1 MRKLL
6 LEWVEINKFR
16 ELNKR
21 QLNKIREDYIVF
33 KGYKKDNNGQL
44 SSDQEQD
51 VQETVE
57 KVLNTIIKEIDPTY
71 NARKENYA
79 NQYQQWILTQFQK
92 QSKNV
97 AVFDEDLP
105 KYRTQIERY
114 IKYKLPTQITKYSTL
129 QDLLTQLNTYEQE
142 NNIKPQKTGSTYSN
156 IPDSLETFINNG
168 ELLFIKEFDKYMM
181 YVPLTEEQSIQVGTD
196 TEWCTQYTERDTLF
210 YNYAKSPL
218 FSIRSKTIYK
228 DNYQFYFD
236 PHELNLKDNQDD
248 DIDSIKFNNE
258 HPDIVQFFKDF
269 INNKYE
275 EIFNKLSDVYSNI
288 RQDIINEI
296 EISDWGYYPMS
307 ENDYDE
313 DNDYDEGYIVIDED
327 GRKYTEDDF
336 EDIYDAILKKYDEK
350 KYKNKWITWDLQ
362 QLKNNIYDCHLLYSI
377 IGDKLKNTESLNT
390 FNQELYKIYEY
401 YKSGD
406 IDTEYFRNI
415 IIAYKNEIKLQSE
428 NTLFTISADVL
439 HDFINVTNG
448 DIIPYLPS
456 KNITKDIYIELIN
469 KTTHP
474 YDEST
479 LERFKNIDF
488 KNNENSIELQKAQI
502 KKSIYGLLAIYK
514 QMMPSD
520 EIFEYQISRT
530 FMQMFLILSKI
541 EKGKVPS
548 AYIFELYIN
557 KFIDESTNLNPV
569 YASIGELS
577 ILYNK
582 YPNLL
587 TQKIINEQYMKF
599 DMFALYFPN
608 VLKQQFLQM
617 LKKNLFGV
625 ATNLDSYVKKE
636 YSLIDYGYTQETMF
650 FIFKTIFEY
659 CIKNQN
665 DGWNRGQLRYYIVT
679 WNYHFEKWGK
689 RATQTDKNTYKQLIL
704 TFFEEIAQ
712 NNVLTTDNN
721 NLVELL
727 KRVIDQVVQ
736 ATFNEGKLPKQFC
749 IEILSIS
756 YKYANIINIE
766 KTFTQKEIYSIY
778 KAQKD
783 KSLEIFFNI
792 NTELKFDNVIPEDEL
807 CNMIQNIDDLFMLKY
822 FNTLTDSFLLKL
834 YSKLYGGMFS
844 TSTDNVDFYQHTEQL
859 KRLLVKKEQ
868 KNLFKKLLDI

>member
-1 MRKLL
+1 MKILL

-51 VQETVE
+51 VQATVE

-92 QSKNV
+92 QPKNV

-129 QDLLTQLNTYEQE
+129 QDLLTQLNVYEQE
-142 NNIKPQKTGSTYSN
+142 NNLQPQKTGNNYSN
-156 IPDSLETFINNG
+156 IPDSLEIFINNG
-168 ELLFIKEFDKYMM
+168 ELLFIKDFDKYMM

-210 YNYAKSPL
+210 YNYSKSPL
-218 FSIRSKTIYK
+218 FSIRSKTVYK

-406 IDTEYFRNI
+406 INTEYFRNI
-415 IIAYKNEIKLQSE
+415 IIAYKNEIKLQYE

-474 YDEST
+474 YNEST

-778 KAQKD
+778 KASKD

-807 CNMIQNIDDLFMLKY
+807 YNMIQNKDDLFMLKY

>member
-51 VQETVE
+51 VQATVE

-92 QSKNV
+92 QPKNV

-114 IKYKLPTQITKYSTL
+114 IKYKLPAQITKYSTL
-129 QDLLTQLNTYEQE
+129 QDLLTQLNVYEQE
-142 NNIKPQKTGSTYSN
+142 NNLQPQKTGNNYSN
-156 IPDSLETFINNG
+156 IPDSLEIFINNG
-168 ELLFIKEFDKYMM
+168 ELLKIKEFDKYIM

-210 YNYAKSPL
+210 YNYSKSPL
-218 FSIRSKTIYK
+218 FSIRSKTVYK

-288 RQDIINEI
+288 RQDIIDQI
-296 EISDWGYYPMS
+296 EISDWGYYPIDK
-307 ENDYDE
+307 NDYDE
-313 DNDYDEGYIVIDED
+313 DNDDNEEYIVIDED

-406 IDTEYFRNI
+406 INTEYFRNI

-474 YDEST
+474 YNEST

-778 KAQKD
+778 KASKD

-807 CNMIQNIDDLFMLKY
+807 YNMIQNKDDLFMLKY

>member
-51 VQETVE
+51 VQATVE

-92 QSKNV
+92 QPKNV

-142 NNIKPQKTGSTYSN
+142 NNLQPQKTGKTYSN

-196 TEWCTQYTERDTLF
+196 TEWCTQYTERNTLF
-210 YNYAKSPL
+210 YNYSKSPL
-218 FSIRSKTIYK
+218 FSIRSKTVYK

-377 IGDKLKNTESLNT
+377 IGDKLKNTESINT

-406 IDTEYFRNI
+406 INTEYFRNI

-474 YDEST
+474 YNEST

-778 KAQKD
+778 KASKD

-807 CNMIQNIDDLFMLKY
+807 YNMIQNKDDLFMLKY

>member
-51 VQETVE
+51 VQATVE

-92 QSKNV
+92 QPKNV

-196 TEWCTQYTERDTLF
+196 TEWCTQYTERNTLF
-210 YNYAKSPL
+210 YNYSKSPL
-218 FSIRSKTIYK
+218 FSIRSKTVYK

-406 IDTEYFRNI
+406 INTEYFRNI

-474 YDEST
+474 YNEST

-822 FNTLTDSFLLKL
+822 FNTLTDSFLLKM
-834 YSKLYGGMFS
+834 YNKLYGGMFS
-844 TSTDNVDFYQHTEQL
+844 TSTDNVDFYQHTDQL